1 MKLIKRKKL
10 NKYFIKNPPVA
21 NVNKIVDYLDTK
33 FEKYF
38 EKVNN
43 SFKKNARK
51 DS

>member
-10 NKYFIKNPPVA
+10 NKCFNENPPVA
-21 NVNKIVDYLDTK
+21 KVKKIVDYLDTK

-43 SFKKNARK
+43 CFKKNARK
-51 DS
+51 EN